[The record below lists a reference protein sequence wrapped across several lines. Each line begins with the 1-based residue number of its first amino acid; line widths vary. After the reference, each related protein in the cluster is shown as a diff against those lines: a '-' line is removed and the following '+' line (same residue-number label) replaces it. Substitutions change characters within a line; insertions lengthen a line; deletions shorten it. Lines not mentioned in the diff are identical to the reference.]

1 MANPYPMSIACD
13 ALRDLVPIVQSK
25 KVKNTHGGVLLL
37 VLKVTFLHWFF
48 FSCFSNCTNDVNTP
62 IKAREISERNRKECR
77 FNAKTDAGNR
87 W

>member
-13 ALRDLVPIVQSK
+13 VLRDLVPFVQSK

-37 VLKVTFLHWFF
+37 VLKVTFFHCF
-48 FSCFSNCTNDVNTP
+48 FSRFSNCTNGVNTP
-62 IKAREISERNRKECR
+62 IKAWEISERNRKERR